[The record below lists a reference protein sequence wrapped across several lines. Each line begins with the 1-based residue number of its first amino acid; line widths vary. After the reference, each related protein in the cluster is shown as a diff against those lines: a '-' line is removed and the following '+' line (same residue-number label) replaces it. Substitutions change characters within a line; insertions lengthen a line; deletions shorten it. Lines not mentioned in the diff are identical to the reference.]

1 MPIVDFLR
9 NRCKKY
15 AQKDKNALY
24 GVLRAYKQLVKRG
37 MKVKLDK
44 VKNIDVRTKNGKY
57 WIGLDGKLFIQ
68 CYDEKDADKCMA
80 GLAALIRDTE
90 EA

>member
-1 MPIVDFLR
+1 MQNFTQ
-9 NRCKKY
+9 KY
-15 AQKDKNALY
+15 KNALY

-44 VKNIDVRTKNGKY
+44 AKNIDVRTRKGKY
-57 WIGLDGKLFIQ
+57 WISLDGKLFIQ

>member
-1 MPIVDFLR
+1 MQNFT
-9 NRCKKY
+9 
-15 AQKDKNALY
+15 QKDKNALY

-44 VKNIDVRTKNGKY
+44 VKNIDVRTRKGKY
-57 WIGLDGKLFIQ
+57 WISLDGKLFIQ

-80 GLAALIRDTE
+80 GLAALIRDAE

>member
-1 MPIVDFLR
+1 
-9 NRCKKY
+9 
-15 AQKDKNALY
+15 
-24 GVLRAYKQLVKRG
+24 

-44 VKNIDVRTKNGKY
+44 VKNIDVRTRKGKY
-57 WIGLDGKLFIQ
+57 WISLDGKLFIQ

>member
-1 MPIVDFLR
+1 MQ
-9 NRCKKY
+9 KY
-15 AQKDKNALY
+15 SQKNKNALY

-44 VKNIDVRTKNGKY
+44 VKNIDVVRT
-57 WIGLDGKLFIQ
+57 
-68 CYDEKDADKCMA
+68 KDADKCMA
-80 GLAALIRDTE
+80 GLALIRDMR

>member
-1 MPIVDFLR
+1 MLNFCVIDAEYTQ
-9 NRCKKY
+9 KY
-15 AQKDKNALY
+15 KNALY
-24 GVLRAYKQLVKRG
+24 GVLRAYKQLIKRG

-44 VKNIDVRTKNGKY
+44 VKNIDVVLTKSGKY
-57 WIGLDGKLFIQ
+57 WISLDGKLFIQ

-90 EA
+90 ET

>member
-1 MPIVDFLR
+1 MQ
-9 NRCKKY
+9 KY
-15 AQKDKNALY
+15 TQKDKNALY

-44 VKNIDVRTKNGKY
+44 VKNIDVRTRKGKY
-57 WIGLDGKLFIQ
+57 WISLDGKLFIQ

-80 GLAALIRDTE
+80 GLATLIRDMR

>member
-1 MPIVDFLR
+1 MPIVEFLR
-9 NRCKKY
+9 NKKY
-15 AQKDKNALY
+15 TQKDKNALY

-44 VKNIDVRTKNGKY
+44 VKNIDVRTRKGKY
-57 WIGLDGKLFIQ
+57 WISLDGKLFIQ

-80 GLAALIRDTE
+80 GLATLIRNAE

>member
-1 MPIVDFLR
+1 MQ
-9 NRCKKY
+9 KY
-15 AQKDKNALY
+15 TQKDENALY

-44 VKNIDVRTKNGKY
+44 VKNIDVRTRKGKY
-57 WIGLDGKLFIQ
+57 WISLDGKLFIQ

>member
-1 MPIVDFLR
+1 
-9 NRCKKY
+9 
-15 AQKDKNALY
+15 
-24 GVLRAYKQLVKRG
+24 

-44 VKNIDVRTKNGKY
+44 VKNIDVVRTKNGKY
-57 WIGLDGKLFIQ
+57 WISLDGKLFIQ
-68 CYDEKDADKCMA
+68 CHDEKDADKCMA

>member
-1 MPIVDFLR
+1 MQ
-9 NRCKKY
+9 KY
-15 AQKDKNALY
+15 TQKDKNALY

-44 VKNIDVRTKNGKY
+44 VKNIDVRTRKGKY
-57 WIGLDGKLFIQ
+57 WISLDGKLFIQ

>member
-1 MPIVDFLR
+1 MQ
-9 NRCKKY
+9 KY
-15 AQKDKNALY
+15 TQKDKNALC

-44 VKNIDVRTKNGKY
+44 AKNIDVRTRKGKY
-57 WIGLDGKLFIQ
+57 WISLDGKLFIQ

>member
-1 MPIVDFLR
+1 MQ
-9 NRCKKY
+9 KY
-15 AQKDKNALY
+15 TQKDKNALY

-44 VKNIDVRTKNGKY
+44 VKNIDVRTRKGKY
-57 WIGLDGKLFIQ
+57 WISLDGKLFIQ

-80 GLAALIRDTE
+80 GLATLIRNAE